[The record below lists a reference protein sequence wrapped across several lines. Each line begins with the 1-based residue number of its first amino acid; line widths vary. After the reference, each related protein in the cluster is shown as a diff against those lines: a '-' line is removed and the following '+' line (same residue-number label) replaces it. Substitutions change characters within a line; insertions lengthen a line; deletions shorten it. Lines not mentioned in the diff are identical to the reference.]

1 VTGLAWIQGDFLA
14 RDTPIVSPLP
24 IADHGAGCMGAITA
38 LIGLYHRAQSG
49 GSYHGKVSLVQ
60 FNLLLLGLGQYP
72 DHIQAA
78 MRDSLPPQFF
88 DLRYCDNVE
97 KSSSIALSI
106 IQSKFQEGSALMGKV
121 PGPAVLTEKWY
132 SHSYKAEIEVARP
145 VVDIEDVESG
155 FVRASRPN
163 GTDKPCWAGNGMLN
177 LDYKIE

>member
-1 VTGLAWIQGDFLA
+1 MA
-14 RDTPIVSPLP
+14 RGTPIVSPLP
-24 IADHGAGCMGAITA
+24 IADHGAGCMGAIAA

-60 FNLLLLGLGQYP
+60 FNLLLLRLGQYP
-72 DHIQAA
+72 DYIQTA

-106 IQSKFQEGSALMGKV
+106 IQRKFQEGSAPIGNV
-121 PGPAVLTEKWY
+121 SGPAGLTEKWY
-132 SHSYKAEIEVARP
+132 SHSYKAEIEVVGP
-145 VVDIEDVESG
+145 VVKIGDVESG

-163 GTDKPCWAGNGMLN
+163 GTDKPCWGDDGVLN
-177 LDYKIE
+177 HDYRID